1 MNFLDLPTGV
11 QCPPAKSRFSLAIWW
26 GLSEIFEEAS
36 MVCKDTLFQR
46 FPNEGRG
53 PLTNPFL
60 QGASQVMA
68 SLGYAKAHWDRLLM
82 RVIHRAL

>member
-1 MNFLDLPTGV
+1 
-11 QCPPAKSRFSLAIWW
+11 
-26 GLSEIFEEAS
+26 

-60 QGASQVMA
+60 QCASQVTA
-68 SLGYAKAHWDRLLM
+68 SLGHAKAHWDRFLM
-82 RVIHRAL
+82 RVIPPAL

>member
-1 MNFLDLPTGV
+1 
-11 QCPPAKSRFSLAIWW
+11 
-26 GLSEIFEEAS
+26 

-60 QGASQVMA
+60 QCASQVTA

-82 RVIHRAL
+82 RVIPPAL